1 MKRQFSLFTY
11 PVMDMKAAEAEL
23 NRRAAAGWRLEKLW
37 LGTVASFVPA
47 EEPVCY
53 CLDWLDPLKAD
64 QPGYASLLAEAG
76 WTRRA
81 LAGYQVIYEA
91 PAGSTPIQTDSELEY
106 QRFRKKV
113 LRRMLLGGGILT
125 ALLLLIFALVL
136 AVYGGRISWADVV
149 GSMAASSLSAVLQLM
164 LPLLLVIGV
173 LWLGRMA
180 LRLRQWTRC
189 AREGEPFPVPGR
201 VSAGAAKL
209 GTLLVWLCL
218 ALLLAALC
226 LDAYF
231 YWDRYFFWC

>member
-1 MKRQFSLFTY
+1 ML
-11 PVMDMKAAEAEL
+11 L
-23 NRRAAAGWRLEKLW
+23 H
-37 LGTVASFVPA
+37 
-47 EEPVCY
+47 
-53 CLDWLDPLKAD
+53 DWLDPLKTD

-91 PAGSTPIQTDSELEY
+91 PAGTTPIQTDSELEY

-149 GSMAASSLSAVLQLM
+149 GSMASSSLSAVLQLM
-164 LPLLLVIGV
+164 LAAAPGDRRAVAGAH
-173 LWLGRMA
+173 GS
-180 LRLRQWTRC
+180 RC
-189 AREGEPFPVPGR
+189 ASGRGAPGGGALPVPGR

-209 GTLLVWLCL
+209 APCWSGCASPSCWRPCVWTSWT
-218 ALLLAALC
+218 A
-226 LDAYF
+226 
-231 YWDRYFFWC
+231 R

>member
-1 MKRQFSLFTY
+1 MKRRFSLFTY

-23 NRRAAAGWRLEKLW
+23 NRRAAAGWRLERLW
-37 LGTVASFVPA
+37 LGTLASFVPA

-53 CLDWLDPLKAD
+53 CLDWLDPLKTD

-173 LWLGRMA
+173 L
-180 LRLRQWTRC
+180 
-189 AREGEPFPVPGR
+189 
-201 VSAGAAKL
+201 
-209 GTLLVWLCL
+209 
-218 ALLLAALC
+218 
-226 LDAYF
+226 
-231 YWDRYFFWC
+231 